1 MAVAAVDNSCGG
13 RGQRWQ
19 RLRWKN
25 TPAAGVVDERR
36 GGHRRLRWTRNA
48 SAMEKGDG
56 NSKELGRLRPRRM

>member
-1 MAVAAVDNSCGG
+1 MAAPAVEEHAGSG
-13 RGQRWQ
+13 RG
-19 RLRWKN
+19 
-25 TPAAGVVDERR
+25 DEGR